1 MLCVQYVELA
11 YLAYKGYWMYSVI
24 FGLLAVVALAAI
36 GSAKMKQHRS
46 LAGLV
51 QQQGI
56 VPIVQGGWVR
66 AIPSYRLVPGDIIV
80 LQQGRPT
87 CDMVLLQGSCLVSE
101 AMISGEVAYAVL
113 CCSALCCAVL
123 QCAVLCCAVLQCATL
138 CCAVLQCALLC
149 CAAVRYAVLCCSA
162 LCCAVLLCAMLAYH
176 APTGCCQSHG
186 VAAQSHALFCVFV
199 VAPASSCSLLH
210 SFRFHALHAFTQRM
224 SDEANVY
231 VCLCCPRNTSCLPL
245 CRCTLYCCQ
254 LTSAALLSPLNEV
267 FSRKRN
273 E

>member
-11 YLAYKGYWMYSVI
+11 YLAYKGYWVYSII
-24 FGLLAVVALAAI
+24 FGLLSVVALAAI
-36 GSAKMKQHRS
+36 WSAKIKQHRS

-113 CCSALCCAVL
+113 CCSALSCAVL
-123 QCAVLCCAVLQCATL
+123 RCAVLCCAAE
-138 CCAVLQCALLC
+138 
-149 CAAVRYAVLCCSA
+149 RYAVLCCSA
-162 LCCAVLLCAMLAYH
+162 LCCAVLQCAMLCCAAVRYASISRAYRLLSI
-176 APTGCCQSHG
+176 PRCC
-186 VAAQSHALFCVFV
+186 
-199 VAPASSCSLLH
+199 SSVSCAVL
-210 SFRFHALHAFTQRM
+210 
-224 SDEANVY
+224 
-231 VCLCCPRNTSCLPL
+231 CLCHGSCLIL
-245 CRCTLYCCQ
+245 FTV
-254 LTSAALLSPLNEV
+254 A
-267 FSRKRN
+267 
-273 E
+273 